1 MKKISNNINYIVK
14 GVFSRKGI
22 SFAEI
27 MMHWSSI
34 VGEELAENISPV
46 KVSFSKIG
54 KREIKILHVLVPSS
68 SAGVEVSYKQD
79 MIIERIA
86 AFFGYKAVDKLKINI
101 A

>member
-1 MKKISNNINYIVK
+1 MRQISNNINYIVK
-14 GVFSRKGI
+14 GVFSKKGI

-27 MMHWSSI
+27 MMHWSNI
-34 VGEELAENISPV
+34 VGNELAENISPV
-46 KVSFSKIG
+46 KVTMSKVG
-54 KREIKILHVLVPSS
+54 KKEIKILHVLVPSA

-86 AFFGYKAVDKLKINI
+86 AFFGYKAIDKLKINI